1 MQMGDE
7 RAIDILQ
14 ILRESPVFGQMQ
26 ATAWADLA
34 RVARLYRC
42 RGRTILHSA
51 GQPASYLFHVVSG
64 QIDLISVSREGE
76 EGSVGSFGAGQ
87 WATWLAPFDGRPT
100 ERDIHAVNGSTV
112 LAFPL
117 DAVRLVFE
125 QNPQAYPHLLREI
138 SKRFRAALRL
148 QDANAVINRDQR
160 VGHIL
165 LMLAE
170 FGPGYPAI
178 RHVRITRAALAQRAG
193 CSRQT
198 LYEALAR
205 LEAKGFIR
213 ARYGEIQLPD
223 PTALRAFC
231 LPYGRIATA
240 DMVLISDYSR
250 LFQFCF

>member
-1 MQMGDE
+1 MGDE

-14 ILRESPVFGQMQ
+14 ILRESAVFGEM
-26 ATAWADLA
+26 APAAWADLA

-51 GQPASYLFHVVSG
+51 GQPAAYLFHVVGG
-64 QIDLISVSREGE
+64 QIDLTSVSRDGE
-76 EGSVGSFGAGQ
+76 EGAVGSFGAGQ

-100 ERDIHAVNGSTV
+100 ERDIHAVDGSTI

-117 DAVRLVFE
+117 DAVRLAFE
-125 QNPQAYPHLLREI
+125 QNPQAYPYLLREI
-138 SKRFRAALRL
+138 ARRFRATLRL
-148 QDANAVINRDQR
+148 QDASAIINRDQR

-170 FGPGYPAI
+170 FAPGSRAAKQ
-178 RHVRITRAALAQRAG
+178 VRITRAALAQRVG

-205 LEAKGFIR
+205 LETKGLIR
-213 ARYGEIQLPD
+213 SGYGGFELPN
-223 PTALRAFC
+223 TSALRTFC
-231 LPYGRIATA
+231 TP
-240 DMVLISDYSR
+240 
-250 LFQFCF
+250 

>member
-1 MQMGDE
+1 MGDK
-7 RAIDILQ
+7 RVTDVLQ
-14 ILRESPVFGQMQ
+14 ILDESPVFGEMDP
-26 ATAWADLA
+26 AAWADLA
-34 RVARLYRC
+34 RVVRVYRC

-51 GQPASYLFHVVSG
+51 GQQAAYLFYVVSG
-64 QIDLISVSREGE
+64 QIDLTSVSRDGE

-100 ERDIHAVNGSTV
+100 ERDIHAANGSTV

-117 DAVRLVFE
+117 DAVRLAFE
-125 QNPQAYPHLLREI
+125 QNPHAYPHLLREI
-138 SKRFRAALRL
+138 SRRFRATLRL

-170 FGPGYPAI
+170 FASGSPTIG
-178 RHVRITRAALAQRAG
+178 HVRITRTALAQRAG

-205 LEAKGFIR
+205 LEAKGLIR
-213 ARYGEIQLPD
+213 ARYGGIQLPN
-223 PTALRAFC
+223 PAMLRAFC
-231 LPYGRIATA
+231 TP
-240 DMVLISDYSR
+240 
-250 LFQFCF
+250 

>member
-1 MQMGDE
+1 MGDE

-51 GQPASYLFHVVSG
+51 GQPAAYLFHIVSG
-64 QIDLISVSREGE
+64 QIDLTSISREGE
-76 EGSVGSFGAGQ
+76 EAAVGSFGIGQ

-100 ERDIHAVNGSTV
+100 ERDIHAVHGSKI

-117 DAVRLVFE
+117 EVVLTAFE
-125 QNPQAYPHLLREI
+125 QNPNAYPHLLREI
-138 SKRFRAALRL
+138 SRRFRATLRL
-148 QDANAVINRDQR
+148 QDASAIINRDQR

-170 FGPGYPAI
+170 LVPENPVI

-198 LYEALAR
+198 LFEALVR
-205 LEAKGFIR
+205 LEGKELIKT
-213 ARYGEIQLPD
+213 RYGGIELPN
-223 PTALRAFC
+223 PAKLRAFC
-231 LPYGRIATA
+231 TL
-240 DMVLISDYSR
+240 
-250 LFQFCF
+250 